1 MGNILK
7 LSFGCHQLAHRSYF
21 YKGKQFPICARCTG
35 ISIGYLAGIIYAVI
49 WGHLSM
55 MVSLLLIVPLVI
67 DGGWQYVKKRESTN
81 NRRLVTG
88 ILAGI
93 GTDFIL
99 YNIVVL
105 GIAHGRAVVQHLI
118 S

>member
-1 MGNILK
+1 MENVLR

-35 ISIGYLAGIIYAVI
+35 IFIGYLVGIAFAVI

-55 MVSLLLIVPLVI
+55 LVSLLLIVPLAI
-67 DGGWQYVKKRESTN
+67 DGGLQYVTKRESTN
-81 NRRLVTG
+81 NRRMLTG
-88 ILAGI
+88 ILAGV

-105 GIAHGRAVVQHLI
+105 GIAHGRVVVQHFLG
-118 S
+118 